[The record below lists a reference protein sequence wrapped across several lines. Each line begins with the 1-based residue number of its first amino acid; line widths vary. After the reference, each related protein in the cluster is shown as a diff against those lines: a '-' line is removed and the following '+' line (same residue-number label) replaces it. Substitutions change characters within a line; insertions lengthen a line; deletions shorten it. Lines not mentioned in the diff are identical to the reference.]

1 MEPLIISATDD
12 TPEIV
17 FDPSKNVFKISKIS
31 VPEDAYEFYA
41 PVIQWIKD
49 YGHKPLQ
56 ETLLEFNLEYVNS
69 ASAKQ
74 LIQVLL
80 TFEEINKKSKVK
92 IKWIYEEIDEDM
104 LMLGKRFK
112 NLTDIEFDFIEI

>member
-1 MEPLIISATDD
+1 MEPLIINATDD
-12 TPEIV
+12 TPEII
-17 FDPSKNVFKISKIS
+17 FDPSKNTFKISKIS
-31 VPEDAYEFYA
+31 VPEDAYEFYS

-49 YGHKPLQ
+49 YGNRPLP
-56 ETLLEFNLEYVNS
+56 ETNLEFNLEYVNS

-80 TFEEINKKSKVK
+80 AFEEINKKNKVK
-92 IKWIYEEIDEDM
+92 IKWYYEGIDEDM